1 MRRKKCDVRFSL
13 IVKNQVFQKNYMRT
27 GVRTLLRTGLVPAR
41 SWRGQAVDIAPAER
55 LKMRR
60 QMAAEAGKE
69 SVSLSFV
76 MEVDNLE
83 VAEELSTMA
92 TLAWAEDALRF
103 RHGDK

>member
-1 MRRKKCDVRFSL
+1 MQPQRRIYFGNECGNVGSGPADENQVAGEKARGKKCDVRFSL
-13 IVKNQVFQKNYMRT
+13 TGEHKVFQKNMRT

-69 SVSLSFV
+69 AVSL
-76 MEVDNLE
+76 
-83 VAEELSTMA
+83 
-92 TLAWAEDALRF
+92 
-103 RHGDK
+103 